1 MGEEDVEAL
10 RRKLARMAPRFD
22 GIGQRLWLGVPREDT
37 ADDDSGLLRL
47 ADGSIPRCEHGHVMA
62 ARGKSGRRSGGKTR
76 RPGLPVGEPLVDG
89 DENAHG

>member
-10 RRKLARMAPRFD
+10 LRKLARMAPRFD
-22 GIGQRLWLGVPREDT
+22 GIGQRLRQGVPREDT

-62 ARGKSGRRSGGKTR
+62 ARRKSGRRSGGKAR